1 MSFYNMYSQSNN
13 LLSQKNLTGDVE
25 ISESNF
31 SKHLRFF
38 K

>member
-13 LLSQKNLTGDVE
+13 LSQKNLTGDVE